1 MSGDNKANKTKRP
14 SQILSFAL
22 LGTVCLVLMA
32 LKPDQQPDQRKEQAM
47 RATAFLDTIGV
58 NTHVGSDPYNNP
70 AGIASML
77 SYLGTSNIRQTSPTD
92 AASLANM
99 QALGKLG
106 AKFDLIVNGGGPV
119 NLGGALETAR
129 QLAPY
134 MNAIEGVNE
143 AAIWPITYGGLG
155 GVDAAVALQKD
166 LYAAVKADP
175 ALSHAPVYMFTL
187 GGVDPGAFPSI
198 GDLSAYTDFANIHS
212 YPPHGLRPC
221 FVIHAA
227 IDGGRTDAPSKPVV
241 VTETGYYTLQSNVGW
256 GGVPESVQSNYLLGE
271 LLDEA
276 VAGVSRTY
284 LYDLIDDGADPAGI
298 NQEDHFGLFHNDGSP
313 KLAATA
319 IHNMTTLLADT
330 GANSGSFPLDSF
342 SFTATGVPYNYT
354 GNTML
359 MQKSDGTHVIAVWN
373 EEQTW
378 NPDTQ
383 TTIPVQHFPTSVALD
398 KSYGTVLVY
407 DPTTGTAPVQT
418 LHNVSSVALDL
429 TDHPF
434 LIVVP
439 PSSTQSSQTATTPT
453 VTTVT
458 TPTTTPMTTTS
469 TAPIATTPTTTTP
482 TATTPTTVASPAPAA
497 PGQLVLWMSE
507 DAWQGDAQF
516 TVTVDGSQVGGVRT
530 ATASHAAGQSQAV
543 SVAGSFAT
551 GSHSVSVN
559 FLNDAWGGTAA
570 TDRNLH
576 VDKATLD
583 GTTVAGSKMDLLQ
596 SGSSGF
602 SFGSPAAGGAD
613 TLVLQV
619 SEDAWQ
625 GDAQFAVTVDGVQQG
640 AFTATASHTAGAV
653 QAISLKGGWGAGA
666 HSVGVAF
673 LNDAW
678 GGTAATDRNLYVNGI
693 SYDGTAVG
701 GASATLLSNGVA
713 SFAVPAAGA
722 PAPVNQALTL
732 HLAEDAWQGDAHYS
746 VAIDGKTVTA
756 DGVVTALNGAGQSQ
770 AASLSAL
777 LTPGSH
783 DLSVSFLNDA
793 WGGTPA
799 TDRNLYV
806 KEIDVGGA
814 PIPGASA
821 ALYSAGTTHFQF
833 VVPSAAA

>member
-1 MSGDNKANKTKRP
+1 
-14 SQILSFAL
+14 
-22 LGTVCLVLMA
+22 
-32 LKPDQQPDQRKEQAM
+32 M
-47 RATAFLDTIGV
+47 RATEFLDTIGV

-77 SYLGTSNIRQTSPTD
+77 SYLGTSYIRQSSPTD
-92 AASLANM
+92 ATSLANM
-99 QALGKLG
+99 QALGQLG

-119 NLGGALETAR
+119 NLAGALATAR

-134 MNAIEGVNE
+134 LTAIEGVNE
-143 AAIWPITYGGLG
+143 AQIWPITYGGLG

-175 ALSHAPVYMFTL
+175 LLSKDSVYMFTL
-187 GGVDPGAFPSI
+187 GGVDPSAFPSI
-198 GDLSAYTDFANIHS
+198 GDLSAYTDYANVHS

-227 IDGGRTDAPSKPVV
+227 IDGGITDAPSKPVV

-256 GGVPESVQSNYLLGE
+256 GGVPETVQANYLLGE

-276 VAGVSRTY
+276 AAGVSRTY
-284 LYDLIDDGADPAGI
+284 LYDLIDDGADPAGT
-298 NQEDHFGLFHNDGSP
+298 NQEDHFGLFHNDGTP

-319 IHNMTTLLADT
+319 IHNLTTLLADP
-330 GANSGSFPLDSF
+330 GANSGSFPLDNF

-418 LHNVSSVALDL
+418 LHNVSSVSLDL

-439 PSSTQSSQTATTPT
+439 PSSTQSSQT
-453 VTTVT
+453 
-458 TPTTTPMTTTS
+458 
-469 TAPIATTPTTTTP
+469 
-482 TATTPTTVASPAPAA
+482 TPTTVATTPTPTPTPTPVATTTPTPTPVTTPTPTTIATPASTAS
-497 PGQLVLWMSE
+497 GQLVLWMSE

-516 TVTVDGSQVGGVRT
+516 TVTVDGNQVGGVQT
-530 ATASHAAGQSQAV
+530 ATASHAAGQSLAV

-570 TDRNLH
+570 TDRNLY

-583 GTTVAGSKMDLLQ
+583 GTTVAGGTMTLLQ

-602 SFGSPAAGGAD
+602 SFGSPATSGAD

-625 GDAQFAVTVDGVQQG
+625 GNAQFAVTVDGVQQG
-640 AFTATASHTAGAV
+640 AFTATASHAAGAM
-653 QAISLKGGWGAGA
+653 QAISLTGGWGTGA
-666 HSVGVAF
+666 HTVGVAF
-673 LNDAW
+673 LNDAY

-693 SYDGTAVG
+693 SYDGATVG
-701 GASATLLSNGVA
+701 GASAALLSNGLVN
-713 SFAVPAAGA
+713 FAVPAAGTV
-722 PAPVNQALTL
+722 APVTQALTL
-732 HLAEDAWQGDAHYS
+732 HLAEDAWQGNAQYS

-756 DGVVTALNGAGQSQ
+756 NGTVTALNGAGQSQ

-777 LTPGSH
+777 LTPGAH

-806 KEIDVGGA
+806 KGIDVGGV
-814 PIPGASA
+814 PVSGASA
-821 ALYSAGTTHFQF
+821 ALYSAGTTHFQI

>member
-1 MSGDNKANKTKRP
+1 
-14 SQILSFAL
+14 LSFTL

-32 LKPDQQPDQRKEQAM
+32 LKPDQQPDQRKEQTM
-47 RATAFLDTIGV
+47 RATEFLGTIGV
-58 NTHVGSDPYNNP
+58 NTHVGSEPYNNP

-77 SYLGTSNIRQTSPTD
+77 SYLGTSNIRQSSPTD

-99 QALGKLG
+99 QALGQIG

-119 NLGGALETAR
+119 DLGGALATAR

-155 GVDAAVALQKD
+155 GVDAAVALQKA

-198 GDLSAYTDFANIHS
+198 GDLSAYTDFANVHS
-212 YPPHGLRPC
+212 YPPHGLRPI

-271 LLDEA
+271 VLDEA
-276 VAGVSRTY
+276 AAGVSRTY
-284 LYDLIDDGADPAGI
+284 LYDLIDDGADPAGT
-298 NQEDHFGLFHNDGSP
+298 NQEDHFGLFHNDGTP

-319 IHNMTTLLADT
+319 IHNLTTLLADT

-359 MQKSDGTHVIAVWN
+359 LQKSDGTHVIAVWN

-383 TTIPVQHFPTSVALD
+383 TVIPVQHFPTSVALD

-418 LHNVSSVALDL
+418 LHNVSSVSLDL

-453 VTTVT
+453 VTAT
-458 TPTTTPMTTTS
+458 
-469 TAPIATTPTTTTP
+469 TTPTTTTP
-482 TATTPTTVASPAPAA
+482 TVTTPVKTASTAPTPTPTTTTTTAPTPTPTTVASPAPTA

-516 TVTVDGSQVGGVRT
+516 TVTVDGNQVGGVQM

-551 GSHSVSVN
+551 GSHSVSVD

-583 GTTVAGSKMDLLQ
+583 GMTVAGSTMTLLQ

-602 SFGSPAAGGAD
+602 TFGSPAASGAD

-653 QAISLKGGWGAGA
+653 QAISLTGGWGAGA

-693 SYDGTAVG
+693 SYDGLAVG
-701 GASATLLSNGVA
+701 GASAALLSNGVA
-713 SFAVPAAGA
+713 RFAVPAAGA

-756 DGVVTALNGAGQSQ
+756 DGVVMALNGAGQSQ

-777 LTPGSH
+777 LTPGAH

-806 KEIDVGGA
+806 KGIDVGGA
-814 PIPGASA
+814 PVSSASA
-821 ALYSAGTTHFQF
+821 ALYSTGTTHFQI

>member
-1 MSGDNKANKTKRP
+1 MSEDNKVNKTKRP

-47 RATAFLDTIGV
+47 RAAGFLDTIGV

-92 AASLANM
+92 ATSLANM
-99 QALGKLG
+99 QALGQLG

-119 NLGGALETAR
+119 NLVGALATAR

-134 MNAIEGVNE
+134 LTAIEGVNE
-143 AAIWPITYGGLG
+143 AQIWPITYGGLG

-175 ALSHAPVYMFTL
+175 ALSKDSVYMFTL

-198 GDLSAYTDFANIHS
+198 GDLSAYTDYANVHS
-212 YPPHGLRPC
+212 YPPHGLRPI

-256 GGVPESVQSNYLLGE
+256 GGVPESVQSKYLLGE

-276 VAGVSRTY
+276 AAGVSRTY
-284 LYDLIDDGADPAGI
+284 LYDLIDDGADPAGT

-319 IHNMTTLLADT
+319 IHNLTTLLADT
-330 GANSGSFPLDSF
+330 GANSGSFPLDNF

-378 NPDTQ
+378 NSDTQ

-398 KSYGTVLVY
+398 KSYSTVLVY

-418 LHNVSSVALDL
+418 LHNVSSVSLDL

-453 VTTVT
+453 VTAT
-458 TPTTTPMTTTS
+458 
-469 TAPIATTPTTTTP
+469 TTPTTTTATVTTPVTTASTAP
-482 TATTPTTVASPAPAA
+482 TTATPTTTTPTTVASPASTA

-516 TVTVDGSQVGGVRT
+516 TVTVDGSQVGGVQR

-551 GSHSVSVN
+551 GSHSVSVS

-602 SFGSPAAGGAD
+602 TFGSPAASGSD
-613 TLVLQV
+613 MLVLQV

-640 AFTATASHTAGAV
+640 AFTATASHAAGAV
-653 QAISLKGGWGAGA
+653 QAISLTGGWGAGA
-666 HSVGVAF
+666 HNVGVAF

-693 SYDGTAVG
+693 NYDGSAVG

-713 SFAVPAAGA
+713 SFAVPAADA

-746 VAIDGKTVTA
+746 VAIDGKTMTA
-756 DGVVTALNGAGQSQ
+756 DGAVTALNGAGQSQ

-806 KEIDVGGA
+806 KGIDVGGA
-814 PIPGASA
+814 PVSGASA

-833 VVPSAAA
+833 VVPSVA